1 MSSPAPL
8 VSIVIPV
15 YNQLPFVLKCLTAI
29 SENTDLLQSEI
40 ILVDDASP
48 EFNLPDLIRP
58 PARVLRN
65 SANKGFAATCNA
77 GALAARGSFLCFLNS
92 DTEPRARWLEPMLS
106 AFNDASVGLVGP
118 KLLFPDGTVQSCGG
132 LYDGGRGPFHRHLG
146 YAGTHHMVNKPGYVS
161 WITGA
166 CHLIPTRLFYELGG
180 YDEGYKRGYFEDVD
194 LCERVKAAG
203 YRVWYEPASVVTHHA
218 GASGNTKTRE
228 ESRKSAHSF
237 HRNSLRFHARW
248 DAVIKPDTQNV
259 MVNY

>member
-1 MSSPAPL
+1 MNQSAPL

-15 YNQLPFVLKCLTAI
+15 YNQLPFVLKALRAI
-29 SENTDLLQSEI
+29 SQTTDMAMTEI
-40 ILVDDASP
+40 VLVDDASP
-48 EFNLPDLIRP
+48 EFNLTEIVHQ

-65 SANKGFAATCNA
+65 SSNKGFAATCNA

-92 DTEPRARWLEPMLS
+92 DTEPRKGWLEPMLT
-106 AFNDASVGLVGP
+106 AFNNASVGLVGP

-132 LYDGGRGPFHRHLG
+132 LYDAGRGPFHRHLG
-146 YAGTHHMVNKPGYVS
+146 YAGTHRIVNKPGYVS

-180 YDEGYKRGYFEDVD
+180 YDEGYGRGYFEDVD
-194 LCERVKAAG
+194 LCERVKAAD
-203 YRVWYEPASVVTHHA
+203 YRVWYEPASVVTHYA
-218 GASGNTKTRE
+218 GMSGGTKTPE
-228 ESRKSAHSF
+228 ETRKSAHSF

-248 DAVIKPDTQNV
+248 DAAITPDTQNV